1 MGDATKIGCRGLEF
15 EYGGLFQARRARR
28 GPDSTLLPFHPP
40 GRNAD
45 PTPHMDRPPVSR
57 VKTPIHQIACMHLIA
72 AEHPSQLRC
81 A

>member
-57 VKTPIHQIACMHLIA
+57 VKTPIVHAQGPRLAPISIRRKLLH
-72 AEHPSQLRC
+72 
-81 A
+81 